1 MPGASAISCVLH
13 SASRSDPMNF
23 LFRRFSAR
31 TLLTIIFLSMG
42 VALPYSTQQT
52 QQPTAIELSKKET
65 VASAF
70 LRSMAFQE
78 YQVRSA
84 AEAMPEEL
92 YTYRP
97 AEGKFKDQK
106 PEFGPAEMRTFA
118 EQIKHVACANFGFA
132 SELNGDKPPE
142 GCDKGGPDPAKTK
155 RELLIYLRNSFAVIR
170 KSFTAINAKNQF
182 DPIEGPYAGPN
193 TRMGLALV
201 VIWHNADHYG
211 QMIIY
216 LRLNGIVPPASR
228 GNPPALSGNYRD
240 FAAFSS
246 FVHKRPISR
255 ACTFM
260 CNNEYL
266 HIFVQAG
273 ILGKGALCLP
283 QSTRC

>member
-1 MPGASAISCVLH
+1 
-13 SASRSDPMNF
+13 MNF

-42 VALPYSTQQT
+42 FALPSSTQQT

-70 LRSMAFQE
+70 LRSMASQE

-170 KSFTAINAKNQF
+170 KSFTAINANNQF

-201 VIWHNADHYG
+201 VIWHDADHYG

-228 GNPPALSGNYRD
+228 PSPPPVKDTY
-240 FAAFSS
+240 
-246 FVHKRPISR
+246 
-255 ACTFM
+255 
-260 CNNEYL
+260 
-266 HIFVQAG
+266 
-273 ILGKGALCLP
+273 
-283 QSTRC
+283 

>member
-1 MPGASAISCVLH
+1 MNSSFCLNSSFCRSSARYFLASHTVA
-13 SASRSDPMNF
+13 
-23 LFRRFSAR
+23 RRFPGRMTA
-31 TLLTIIFLSMG
+31 TTALLSL
-42 VALPYSTQQT
+42 ALTFPTFSQQIPP
-52 QQPTAIELSKKET
+52 PTAAVLSAKET

-70 LRSMAFQE
+70 LRSMAFLE

-84 AEAMPEEL
+84 AEAMPEDL

-97 AEGKFKDQK
+97 AEGKFKNEK

-118 EQIKHVACANFGFA
+118 EQVKHVACANFAFA

-155 RELLIYLRNSFAVIR
+155 RELLIYLRNSFAAVR

-193 TRMGLALV
+193 TRMGLAGV

-211 QMIIY
+211 QTIIY

-228 GNPPALSGNYRD
+228 PNPPPVKDTY
-240 FAAFSS
+240 
-246 FVHKRPISR
+246 
-255 ACTFM
+255 
-260 CNNEYL
+260 
-266 HIFVQAG
+266 
-273 ILGKGALCLP
+273 
-283 QSTRC
+283 